1 MNYLQYVNLL
11 IGTNSVKSY
20 SNGNTTPI
28 AAMPFGMNTF
38 TVETRC
44 DSDFLFF
51 NPQDHHT
58 TGIRLTHQ
66 LSPWL
71 GDYGAMTFLPTS
83 GDTVDFKPTV
93 ASGFIREKTVFEP
106 NRLKIEFLNGKV
118 FSVPQT
124 EGSWMLTFN
133 KDIMMRSS
141 CYACASKGISRR
153 SDFTIGDLWGI
164 NEFTPELNDNKGT
177 SLVYLHSEKA
187 LKLFDNLKKQI
198 NFKKFDDIKAP
209 CKYNAQLINS
219 LKLSTLRD
227 KYFSYTE
234 NHSFDNAFNTF
245 VRDKWFIRWVKFIR
259 KCLSKCKQLLLKIWR
274 KVK

>member
-106 NRLKIEFLNGKV
+106 NRLKIEFLRYQTQMEL
-118 FSVPQT
+118 VPTMRGAAGSLIFPKNNT
-124 EGSWMLTFN
+124 EKRLFIN
-133 KDIMMRSS
+133 QQ
-141 CYACASKGISRR
+141 KGVS
-153 SDFTIGDLWGI
+153 
-164 NEFTPELNDNKGT
+164 
-177 SLVYLHSEKA
+177 
-187 LKLFDNLKKQI
+187 
-198 NFKKFDDIKAP
+198 
-209 CKYNAQLINS
+209 
-219 LKLSTLRD
+219 
-227 KYFSYTE
+227 
-234 NHSFDNAFNTF
+234 
-245 VRDKWFIRWVKFIR
+245 
-259 KCLSKCKQLLLKIWR
+259 
-274 KVK
+274 